1 MKRFAFASSV
11 TVLLAL
17 AATSVI
23 AQSKSAQ
30 APAAKAAAPTTAH
43 AQAPAAP
50 AKFVKML
57 KGTADIQFMQI
68 SSGKVG
74 NEIVTVLR
82 LKNLSPMAVSLLKV
96 DEYWYDTSKPPK
108 VVTGDSQP
116 WRKPFM
122 PGEVIELKMK
132 SPYKPNLYMSQYQFS
147 HAGGEVKVKR
157 VKKFD

>member
-23 AQSKSAQ
+23 AQGKSAQ
-30 APAAKAAAPTTAH
+30 APAAKAAPQPP

-82 LKNLSPMAVSLLKV
+82 IKNLSPMAVSLLKV

-116 WRKPFM
+116 WRKPLM
-122 PGEVIELKMK
+122 PGEIIELKMK

>member
-11 TVLLAL
+11 TVLVAL
-17 AATSVI
+17 AAAFVV
-23 AQSKSAQ
+23 AQGKSAQ
-30 APAAKAAAPTTAH
+30 VPAAKATAPTT

-68 SSGKVG
+68 SSAKVG
-74 NEIVTVLR
+74 NDIVTVLR
-82 LKNLSPMAVSLLKV
+82 IKNLSPLAVSLLKV
-96 DEYWYDTSKPPK
+96 DEYWYDTGKPPM

-116 WRKPFM
+116 WRKPLM
-122 PGEVIELKMK
+122 PGEVIEIKMK
-132 SPYKPNLYMSQYQFS
+132 SPYKANLFMSQYQFS

>member
-17 AATSVI
+17 GAVSVF

-30 APAAKAAAPTTAH
+30 APAPKATAQTT
-43 AQAPAAP
+43 AQAPASP

-68 SSGKVG
+68 SSAKVG
-74 NEIVTVLR
+74 ADIVTVLR
-82 LKNLSPMAVSLLKV
+82 IKNQSPLAVSLLKV
-96 DEYWYDTSKPPK
+96 DEYWYDKSTPPK

-122 PGEVIELKMK
+122 PGEVIEIKMK
-132 SPYKPNLYMSQYQFS
+132 SPYKPNLFMSQYQFS